1 MIFTPL
7 SVNKLKL
14 HAVSYNERN
23 FSMLL
28 WSLVYCCAL
37 LYMPHL
43 SSWGVFAY
51 SKSFTRW
58 LPYTFYPE
66 NAILAQS
73 HNNTLHILVTLICF
87 FKGKKLNSGLHVT
100 ARSNFI
106 SFEIKNKQTESFDL
120 IDKKWTKNQCLY
132 KIWAVEIPL
141 SRL

>member
-1 MIFTPL
+1 MDIFNCKFAMIFTPL
-7 SVNKLKL
+7 LVNKLKL

-106 SFEIKNKQTESFDL
+106 LFEIKETNSEFWFGWQKLDQKPMSL
-120 IDKKWTKNQCLY
+120 
-132 KIWAVEIPL
+132 
-141 SRL
+141 